1 MTPSNGISIPLTVK
15 IHPDNLAKLEAW
27 GKKYGITDRTELLE
41 RYIHRLATLAKT
53 YHPPSARPDGDSP
66 FFPPDPSD
74 DNGGVG
80 ASTWDFIVWI
90 IFG

>member
-1 MTPSNGISIPLTVK
+1 MTPSNEISIPLTVK

-27 GKKYGITDRTELLE
+27 GQKYGITDRTELLE
-41 RYIHRLATLAKT
+41 RYIHKLATLAKT
-53 YHPPSARPDGDSP
+53 SRPSARPDGDSP